1 MRLYSIHFFA
11 LIAVALSSYFPG
23 LDIALAALYMV
34 ILGMEAI
41 QSNLAASKNIIIGSS
56 LHIPGFILAI
66 INLAGIMQWDLSS
79 YALFILQYWYI
90 PLIPLISLVSY
101 STEAG
106 VPLYHYILLGLPVL
120 MSLYYY
126 LAMLVGKRIR
136 QRC

>member
-11 LIAVALSSYFPG
+11 LIAVALSTYFPG
-23 LDIALAALYMV
+23 LDIALAVLYIV

-41 QSNLAASKNIIIGSS
+41 QSNLPTSKNIIIGSS
-56 LHIPGFILAI
+56 LQIPGFILAI

-90 PLIPLISLVSY
+90 PLIPLISLISY

-126 LAMLVGKRIR
+126 LTMLAAKRIR